1 MKKVAIVSAYRS
13 AIGNFGGSLK
23 DIEIAE
29 LGAQILK
36 AALTNKHIPADSVDE
51 VIFGNVLSS
60 GQGQNI
66 ARQIALRAG
75 LPQTTS
81 AYAINKVCG
90 SGLKSILLATQSI
103 LVGDNDVV
111 VAGGIEIMSQ
121 APYLSKTSRFGNR
134 LGHFNL
140 EDSILTDGLIDAF
153 HRYHM
158 GITAENIA
166 EQYHIGRKEQDAFA
180 YASQKKAAK
189 AIAEGRFRD
198 EIVPVT
204 LSSRKGETIFDTDEY
219 PRPTSLEKLATLRP
233 AFKKDGTVTAGNA
246 SGINDGC
253 AVLVL
258 MSEDK
263 ANELN
268 IQPLAY
274 IESYATSGLD
284 PAYMGLGPIS
294 ASQKALEKIG
304 KSIEEIDL
312 FEFNE
317 AFAAQSLPVIN
328 DLGVDPEKVNVNG
341 GAIALGHPIGASGSR
356 ILVTLI
362 HELTKQEKKLGLC
375 ALCIGGG
382 QGISLIVSNA
392 QIS

>member
-304 KSIEEIDL
+304 KSTKEIDL

-328 DLGVDPEKVNVNG
+328 DLGIDPEKVNVNG